1 MPAQLALIA
10 CNWAAAASIAGF
22 DKRESSYIEF
32 KPEKRTHSD
41 AAATKVRKNST
52 IHHKQTSSIGVH
64 LMRDTKTSGGS
75 RDDNPPP
82 PHPPYLKVWIRH
94 WRLNT
99 QGGSQTQLLSSEQRR
114 GLESHFWHHVHW
126 ETRRLSTQ
134 DGRLFFFI
142 TPLSMLGP
150 DKTMMG
156 A

>member
-75 RDDNPPP
+75 RDDRPPP
-82 PHPPYLKVWIRH
+82 DPPYLKVRIRH

-99 QGGSQTQLLSSEQRR
+99 QGGSQTQLLASEQRR

-134 DGRLFFFI
+134 DGRLFFFYY
-142 TPLSMLGP
+142 TP
-150 DKTMMG
+150 KHAG
-156 A
+156 AW

>member
-75 RDDNPPP
+75 RDDRPPP
-82 PHPPYLKVWIRH
+82 PP
-94 WRLNT
+94 
-99 QGGSQTQLLSSEQRR
+99 LLSE
-114 GLESHFWHHVHW
+114 GLDPPMKTKH
-126 ETRRLSTQ
+126 TRWIPDSTSGPRTEAWAGIPLLTPCSLR
-134 DGRLFFFI
+134 DTKTKHTRWTPFFFFI